1 VDDACKARTPPLRAA
16 TWIDPSPFARIGVG
30 HPRARKT
37 VTLISTLF
45 IMYWLPTIIA
55 IARQAHSA
63 LGVFLL
69 NFFLGWTVI
78 GWILA
83 LIWSLAADNRMHEV
97 IVRVDRNDYSP
108 RP

>member
-1 VDDACKARTPPLRAA
+1 M
-16 TWIDPSPFARIGVG
+16 
-30 HPRARKT
+30 
-37 VTLISTLF
+37 TLISTLF

-63 LGVFLL
+63 LGIFLL
-69 NFFLGWTVI
+69 NFFLGVTGI

-83 LIWSLAADNRMHEV
+83 LIWALAADNRTHEV
-97 IVRVDRNDYSP
+97 IVRVDRGDYGP